1 MFKKTKYTLICL
13 LAIMLTVLAF
23 TACKSEHTPSDEP
36 DDPSSSIQRPEEN
49 DPDHVHTTGD
59 VVVEDKVEATCKSEG
74 SYYEVLY
81 CTECNKAISKKKV
94 TTDKLSQHTYANG
107 TCTVCGET
115 QKFSEGLAYEEVLGK
130 CIVTGIGTCKDTD
143 IVIPEEYNGKPV
155 VGIGKEAFKENE
167 SIKSIT
173 ISKKISS
180 IGSGAFYNCTELIGI
195 YIEDL
200 AAWCNISFT
209 DYSSNPL
216 RYAKNLYLNGE
227 LITELVIPD
236 DVTSICSYAF
246 SGCNKLTSV
255 EISNSVTSIG
265 SYAFYECTKLTS
277 IDIPSSV
284 TGIGNSAFNSCD
296 GLTSIMIPDSVT
308 SIGNY
313 AFDYCYR
320 LVEVINKSSLD
331 ISVGSSYGSI
341 AEYVKIVHT
350 GDTLIKNVD
359 DYLFITVDGVNYL
372 VSYVGEDTELVLPDN
387 YNGESYV
394 INDYAFYDCAGLTS
408 VIIPDSV
415 TSIGEDAFRSCDGL
429 TSVVIGNSVTS
440 IGNSAF
446 DWCDNLTAVGYTGT
460 EEEWKKIGIGYSN
473 YSLTSATIIYNY
485 TE

>member
-23 TACKSEHTPSDEP
+23 TACKSEPTPSDEP
-36 DDPSSSIQRPEEN
+36 DDPSGSIQRPEEN
-49 DPDHVHTTGD
+49 DLDHVHTTGD

-155 VGIGKEAFKENE
+155 VGIKEKSFQNNKN
-167 SIKSIT
+167 IKSAT
-173 ISKKISS
+173 
-180 IGSGAFYNCTELIGI
+180 
-195 YIEDL
+195 
-200 AAWCNISFT
+200 
-209 DYSSNPL
+209 
-216 RYAKNLYLNGE
+216 
-227 LITELVIPD
+227 
-236 DVTSICSYAF
+236 
-246 SGCNKLTSV
+246 
-255 EISNSVTSIG
+255 
-265 SYAFYECTKLTS
+265 
-277 IDIPSSV
+277 
-284 TGIGNSAFNSCD
+284 
-296 GLTSIMIPDSVT
+296 IPDSVT

-313 AFDYCYR
+313 AFYGCDG
-320 LVEVINKSSLD
+320 LTSVVIGNR
-331 ISVGSSYGSI
+331 VTSI
-341 AEYVKIVHT
+341 
-350 GDTLIKNVD
+350 G
-359 DYLFITVDGVNYL
+359 
-372 VSYVGEDTELVLPDN
+372 
-387 YNGESYV
+387 
-394 INDYAFYDCAGLTS
+394 DYAFRGCDVLAS

-415 TSIGEDAFRSCDGL
+415 TIIGREAFYGCDGLTNVVIGNSVTSIGNYAFGSCDGL

-446 DWCDNLTAVGYTGT
+446 SDCDRLTSVVIGNSVTSIGNSAFGYCGNLTAVGYTGT
-460 EEEWKKIGIGYSN
+460 EEEWKKIEIGYSN
-473 YSLTSATIIYNY
+473 SSLTSATIIYNY